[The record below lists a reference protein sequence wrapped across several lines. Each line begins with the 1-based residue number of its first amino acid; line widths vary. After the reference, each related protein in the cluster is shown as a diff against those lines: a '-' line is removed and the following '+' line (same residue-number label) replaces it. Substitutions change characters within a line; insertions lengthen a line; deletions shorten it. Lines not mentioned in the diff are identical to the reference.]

1 MSKVNQMKRDIEK
14 DINSIKEVLTN
25 NDFNEMIKV
34 HKYIDGKYQSKIN
47 TWGLSQYGW
56 GDNLGFDYELISEIG
71 ISQNLENMI
80 GKLDGYK
87 QDIDLK
93 VYENFNGKNSKELK
107 IYNNSNS
114 INTNTNFVTNNV
126 NFNNAVQ
133 DIKNNTSLTEG
144 QTKEALQKLEELKTI
159 YESKDN
165 KKIKWTKVKPIML
178 WLADKSVDVGIA
190 LLPLITSMFGG

>member
-56 GDNLGFDYELISEIG
+56 CDNLGFDYELISEIE

-133 DIKNNTSLTEG
+133 DIKNNTSLTEE

-190 LLPLITSMFGG
+190 FLPLITSMLGG

>member
-56 GDNLGFDYELISEIG
+56 GDNLGFDYELISETG
-71 ISQNLENMI
+71 IFQNLENMI

-93 VYENFNGKNSKELK
+93 VYENFNGKNSKALK

-133 DIKNNTSLTEG
+133 DIKNNTSLTEE

-159 YESKDN
+159 YETKDN
-165 KKIKWTKVKPIML
+165 KKTKWTKVKPIML

-190 LLPLITSMFGG
+190 FLPLITSIFGG

>member
-56 GDNLGFDYELISEIG
+56 DDNLGFDYELISEIG

-87 QDIDLK
+87 QDVDLK
-93 VYENFNGKNSKELK
+93 VYENFNGKNSNELK
-107 IYNNSNS
+107 IYNNSNN

-133 DIKNNTSLTEG
+133 DIKNNTSLTEE
-144 QTKEALQKLEELKTI
+144 QTKETLQKLEELKTI

-165 KKIKWTKVKPIML
+165 KKIKWTKAKPIML

-190 LLPLITSMFGG
+190 FLPLITSMFGC

>member
-56 GDNLGFDYELISEIG
+56 GDNLGFDYELISETG
-71 ISQNLENMI
+71 IYQNLENMI
-80 GKLDGYK
+80 GKLDGYR

-133 DIKNNTSLTEG
+133 DIKNNTSLTEE
-144 QTKEALQKLEELKTI
+144 QTKETLQKLEELKTI
-159 YESKDN
+159 YETKDN
-165 KKIKWTKVKPIML
+165 KKTKWTKVKPIML

-190 LLPLITSMFGG
+190 FLPLITSMFGG

>member
-87 QDIDLK
+87 QEIDLK

-133 DIKNNTSLTEG
+133 DIKNNTSLTEE
-144 QTKEALQKLEELKTI
+144 QTKETLQKLEELKTI

-190 LLPLITSMFGG
+190 FLPLITSMFGG

>member
-56 GDNLGFDYELISEIG
+56 SDNLGFDYELISETG
-71 ISQNLENMI
+71 IYQNLENMI
-80 GKLDGYK
+80 GKLDGYR

-133 DIKNNTSLTEG
+133 DIKNNTSLTEE

-165 KKIKWTKVKPIML
+165 KKIKWAKVKSIML

-190 LLPLITSMFGG
+190 FLPLITSMFGG

>member
-56 GDNLGFDYELISEIG
+56 GDNLGFDYELISEIE

-87 QDIDLK
+87 QEIDLK

-133 DIKNNTSLTEG
+133 DIKNNTSLTEE

-190 LLPLITSMFGG
+190 FLPLITSMFGG

>member
-25 NDFNEMIKV
+25 NDFNKMIKV

-114 INTNTNFVTNNV
+114 INTNTNFITNNI

-133 DIKNNTSLTEG
+133 DIKTNTSLTEE

-190 LLPLITSMFGG
+190 FLPLITSMFGG